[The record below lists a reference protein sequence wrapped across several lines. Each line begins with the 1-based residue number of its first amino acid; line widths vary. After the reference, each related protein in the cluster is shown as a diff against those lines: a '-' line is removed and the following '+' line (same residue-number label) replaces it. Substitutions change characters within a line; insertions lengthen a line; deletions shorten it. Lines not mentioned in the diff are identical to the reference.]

1 MQRLTLKENSIC
13 IIPALCPT
21 TNMTGQINC
30 DTNTLTVT
38 WDPSL
43 VNGTSYT
50 LQTERIGSAL
60 PPLVHTTT
68 NTSHVFTDLLCG
80 QRYAFSIAT
89 QDGNC
94 LSSYS
99 PSIEI
104 STGRVCQY
112 RAATSV
118 SLLQES
124 KKNANNKMTSTS
136 VSSLSANQL
145 YCSCGLR
152 DKQRELLLG

>member
-1 MQRLTLKENSIC
+1 MDFNEGGKSAKGQAVKVQRLTIKENYIC

-21 TNMTGQINC
+21 SNMIGQINC

-43 VNGTSYT
+43 VTGTSYT
-50 LQTERIGSAL
+50 LRTERIGSAL

-89 QDGNC
+89 QDGDC
-94 LSSYS
+94 PSSYS
-99 PSIEI
+99 PSIEM
-104 STGRVCQY
+104 STGRMCRY
-112 RAATSV
+112 GTAPSV
-118 SLLQES
+118 SMLQEGKT
-124 KKNANNKMTSTS
+124 KK
-136 VSSLSANQL
+136 
-145 YCSCGLR
+145 
-152 DKQRELLLG
+152 